1 MRLALLVS
9 CLLLLPATGLAAG
22 KLYKW
27 TDAQGV
33 THYTDEPPPDQQPYE
48 TRPVQGRP
56 AAEPVA
62 GIAPAEE
69 SENCRLVRKNI
80 TTLEGE
86 GDIRM
91 DLDGDGG
98 TGCGASRAR
107 RPARLAAARRGR
119 GRYLVVG
126 AGVAPGRMARG
137 AEARPARRPCLP
149 RVRPGGVPLAR
160 RGWRAAR
167 HRQAARRPRLRASP
181 DRPGHQH
188 RPV

>member
-27 TDAQGV
+27 NDAQGV

-91 DLDGDGG
+91 DLDGDGEAETLSAAQKATQLEIARQQVG
-98 TGCGASRAR
+98 VYCTATAAGDDASAGDE
-107 RPARLAAARRGR
+107 PAGD
-119 GRYLVVG
+119 GEDG
-126 AGVAPGRMARG
+126 
-137 AEARPARRPCLP
+137 
-149 RVRPGGVPLAR
+149 
-160 RGWRAAR
+160 
-167 HRQAARRPRLRASP
+167 
-181 DRPGHQH
+181 
-188 RPV
+188 